1 MKRSALLIT
10 VLALLMSRGEIFA
23 QQPAS
28 AHDHTAH
35 SHEKLGTVRFPTT
48 CRPALQP
55 NFNRAVAL
63 LHSFQYEDSE
73 KAFREIAAADP
84 ACAMAYWGIA
94 MTLYH
99 PLWAPPSKEEL
110 NRGAAAVEKARAIGG
125 KTERER
131 AYIEAIGKFYD
142 GFDKV
147 DHRTRAVAFEQ
158 AMEQLHSTY
167 RDDSEA
173 AVFYALA
180 LNSTALPTDK
190 TFVNQ
195 KKAVAILN
203 KIFASQPQH
212 PGVAHYII
220 HNFDTPQLA
229 ELALPAARAYSKIA
243 PDSAHALHMPSHI
256 FTRLGMWQD
265 SIQSNTA
272 SRDAARRYAQRE
284 HPGRSHWEEL
294 HAMDYMVYAYLQ
306 LGRESEAASVLAD
319 LRKIEPLASLHF
331 GAAYAFANIPAR
343 VALERRDWAAAA
355 ALAPHPSAFPWDK
368 FAFAEAVIHYANA
381 LGSARTNDA
390 ARARAAIER
399 LKQLHGKLVDAKDG
413 YWSVQTEVLI
423 KTASAWLALAE
434 GRKDEALTLMASAA
448 ELEDSTEKHPVTPG
462 ATQPARELLGE
473 MLLQADRPAE
483 ALAAF
488 EASLANNRDRFNG
501 LYGAARAARLAG
513 DSSKAKKYYGKLISM
528 ARGSKR
534 QELAEAKSFLNGSAA
549 PR

>member
-1 MKRSALLIT
+1 MKRAAFLST
-10 VLALLMSRGEIFA
+10 VLALSMARGEIFA
-23 QQPAS
+23 QQPATP
-28 AHDHTAH
+28 HDHTAH
-35 SHEKLGTVRFPTT
+35 SHERLGTVSFPTS
-48 CRPALQP
+48 CPQALRP

-99 PLWAPPSKEEL
+99 PLWAAPSKDEL
-110 NRGAAAVEKARAIGG
+110 NRGAAAVEKARVIGG

-147 DHRTRAVAFEQ
+147 EHRTRAVAFEE
-158 AMEQLHSTY
+158 AMEQLHSKY

-195 KKAVAILN
+195 KKAVTILN
-203 KIFASQPQH
+203 KIFAGQPQH

-229 ELALPAARAYSKIA
+229 ELALPAARSYSKIA

-284 HPGRSHWEEL
+284 HPGRTHWEEL

-306 LGRESEAASVLAD
+306 LGRDSEAASVLAD
-319 LRKIEPLASLHF
+319 LRKIDALGSLHF
-331 GAAYAFANIPAR
+331 GAAYAFAAIPAR

-368 FAFAEAVIHYANA
+368 FAFSEAVVHYANA
-381 LGSARTNDA
+381 LGGARTNDVT
-390 ARARAAIER
+390 RARAAIER

-413 YWSVQTEVLI
+413 YWSVQNEVLL
-423 KTASAWLALAE
+423 KTASGWLALAE
-434 GRKDEALTLMASAA
+434 GRKDEALALMASAA
-448 ELEDSTEKHPVTPG
+448 ELEDSSEKHPVTPG
-462 ATQPARELLGE
+462 AIQPARELLGE
-473 MLLQADRPAE
+473 MLLQTDRPAE

-501 LYGAARAARLAG
+501 LYGAARAARIAG
-513 DSSKAKKYYGKLISM
+513 DGSKARRYYARLISM
-528 ARGSKR
+528 ARGTKR
-534 QELAEAKSFLNGSAA
+534 MELAEAKSFLNGSAA
-549 PR
+549 PK